1 MSHCVQTWG
10 MLQLATASGARPCPA
25 GMRHTG
31 ITVFRR
37 HKVLWGAIAVATVLA
52 AQDVV
57 FRTGVALVRVD
68 AQVNGGTG
76 GVNGL
81 AKEDFEVRDN
91 GELQHVLYCSQDDQP
106 LDLLLLF
113 DNSGSMLP
121 AMRRL
126 AASAHTA
133 LSELRRGDRV
143 AVANFNADAWLIG
156 EFSDD
161 LEAVERTVA
170 RVVDLRYGG
179 GTHILKA
186 IDSAGE
192 YFHKHGDPQRR
203 HAILILTDDDG
214 QYSASETSVVKH
226 MWADDILVC
235 GLIIPTPMS
244 QRGVGWR
251 EGEENML
258 GVAAKTGGETVDAND
273 PGHALRE
280 MLRSIRRR
288 YSIYYA
294 MPAGKA
300 GSARKVDVAMSPQG
314 HSRYPDAQVLA
325 RKGYVIPKGTQ

>member
-1 MSHCVQTWG
+1 MS
-10 MLQLATASGARPCPA
+10 
-25 GMRHTG
+25 HTG
-31 ITVFRR
+31 ITVLR
-37 HKVLWGAIAVATVLA
+37 HKLLCISIGLALALA
-52 AQDVV
+52 AQDVLV
-57 FRTGVALVRVD
+57 RTGVSLVRVD
-68 AQVNGGTG
+68 AQVNGTAG

-81 AKEDFEVRDN
+81 SKEDFEVRDN
-91 GELQHVLYCSQDDQP
+91 GELQRVLYCSQEDQA

-133 LSELRRGDRV
+133 LSELRKGDRV

-156 EFSDD
+156 EFTDD
-161 LEAVERTVA
+161 LDTVEKTVA

-179 GTHILKA
+179 GTHILQA

-192 YFHKHGDPQRR
+192 YFHKHADPQRR

-214 QYSASETSVVKH
+214 QSSATEKTVVKH
-226 MWADDILVC
+226 MWEDDILVC

-244 QRGVGWR
+244 QRGMAWR

-258 GVAAKTGGETVDAND
+258 GVATKTGGETVNADD
-273 PGHALRE
+273 PGHTFRE

-294 MPAGKA
+294 TPAGKP
-300 GSARKVDVAMSPQG
+300 GSSRKVDVALSPQG
-314 HSRYPDAQVLA
+314 RSRYPDAQVLA
-325 RKGYVIPKGTQ
+325 RKGYILLKGTQ

>member
-1 MSHCVQTWG
+1 MARQPVVG
-10 MLQLATASGARPCPA
+10 LAILT
-25 GMRHTG
+25 
-31 ITVFRR
+31 
-37 HKVLWGAIAVATVLA
+37 VATLA
-52 AQDVV
+52 AQDVLV
-57 FRTGVALVRVD
+57 RTGVSLVRVD
-68 AQVNGGTG
+68 AQVNGVAG

-81 AKEDFEVRDN
+81 GKEDFEIRDN
-91 GELQHVLYCSQDDQP
+91 GAVQRVIYASQEDQA

-133 LSELRRGDRV
+133 LSELRKGDRV
-143 AVANFNADAWLIG
+143 AVANFNADSWLIG

-161 LEAVERTVA
+161 LDAVEKTVA
-170 RVVDLRYGG
+170 RVVDLRFGG
-179 GTHILKA
+179 GTHILAA

-192 YFHKHGDPQRR
+192 YFHKHADPQRR

-214 QYSASETSVVKH
+214 QYSANEKSVVKH

-244 QRGVGWR
+244 QRGMAWR
-251 EGEENML
+251 EGSEDIL
-258 GVAAKTGGETVDAND
+258 GVAAQTGGEAVDADD
-273 PGHALRE
+273 PGHTFRD

-294 MPAGKA
+294 MPTGKP
-300 GSARKVDVAMSPQG
+300 GSSRRVDVALSPQG
-314 HSRYPDAQVLA
+314 RSRYPDAQVLA
-325 RKGYVIPKGTQ
+325 RKGYVMPKGASNVQ

>member
-1 MSHCVQTWG
+1 
-10 MLQLATASGARPCPA
+10 
-25 GMRHTG
+25 MRHTG
-31 ITVFRR
+31 ITLFRR
-37 HKVLWGAIAVATVLA
+37 HKLLWVSICLVPALG
-52 AQDVV
+52 AQDVLV
-57 FRTGVALVRVD
+57 RTGVALVRVD
-68 AQVNGGTG
+68 AQVNGGSG

-81 AKEDFEVRDN
+81 NKEDFEVRDN
-91 GELQHVLYCSQDDQP
+91 NELQRVLYASQEEQP

-133 LSELRRGDRV
+133 LQELRKGDRV
-143 AVANFNADAWLIG
+143 AVSNFNADDWLIG
-156 EFSDD
+156 DFTDD
-161 LEAVERTVA
+161 LDAVEKTVS

-179 GTHILKA
+179 GTHILAA

-192 YFHKHGDPQRR
+192 YFHKHADPQRR

-214 QYSASETSVVKH
+214 QYSANEKTVVKH

-244 QRGVGWR
+244 QRGFAWR

-258 GVAAKTGGETVDAND
+258 GVAAKTGGETVDADD
-273 PGHALRE
+273 PGHAFRE

-294 MPAGKA
+294 MPTGKP
-300 GSARKVDVAMSPQG
+300 GSARKVDVALSPQG
-314 HSRYPDAQVLA
+314 RSRYPDAQVLA
-325 RKGYVIPKGTQ
+325 RKGYVMPKSAAQ

>member
-1 MSHCVQTWG
+1 
-10 MLQLATASGARPCPA
+10 
-25 GMRHTG
+25 MRHTG
-31 ITVFRR
+31 ITLFQR
-37 HKVLWGAIAVATVLA
+37 HRLLLVSICLATALG
-52 AQDVV
+52 AQDVLV
-57 FRTGVALVRVD
+57 RTGVALVRVD
-68 AQVNGGTG
+68 AQVNGGSG

-81 AKEDFEVRDN
+81 SKEDFEARDN
-91 GELQHVLYCSQDDQP
+91 GELQRVLYASQDEQP

-113 DNSGSMLP
+113 DSSGSMLP

-133 LSELRRGDRV
+133 LQELRKGDRV
-143 AVANFNADAWLIG
+143 AVANFNADAWIIG
-156 EFSDD
+156 DFSDD
-161 LEAVERTVA
+161 LDAVEKTVS

-179 GTHILKA
+179 GTHILAA

-192 YFHKHGDPQRR
+192 YFHKHADAQRR

-214 QYSASETSVVKH
+214 QYSAKEKTVVNH

-244 QRGVGWR
+244 QRGNIWR

-258 GVAAKTGGETVDAND
+258 GVAAKTGGETVDADD
-273 PGHALRE
+273 PGHAFRE

-294 MPAGKA
+294 MPTGKA
-300 GSARKVDVAMSPQG
+300 GSSRRVDVALSPQG
-314 HSRYPDAQVLA
+314 RSRYPDAQLLA
-325 RKGYVIPKGTQ
+325 RKGYVMPK

>member
-1 MSHCVQTWG
+1 
-10 MLQLATASGARPCPA
+10 
-25 GMRHTG
+25 MRHTG
-31 ITVFRR
+31 ITLFRR
-37 HKVLWGAIAVATVLA
+37 HKLLWVSICLVPALG
-52 AQDVV
+52 AQDVLV
-57 FRTGVALVRVD
+57 RTGVALVRVD
-68 AQVNGGTG
+68 AQVNGGSG

-81 AKEDFEVRDN
+81 NKEDFEVRDN
-91 GELQHVLYCSQDDQP
+91 NELQRVLYASQEEQP

-133 LSELRRGDRV
+133 LQELRKGDRV
-143 AVANFNADAWLIG
+143 AVSNFNADAWLIG
-156 EFSDD
+156 DFTDD
-161 LEAVERTVA
+161 LDAVEKTVS

-179 GTHILKA
+179 GTHILAA

-192 YFHKHGDPQRR
+192 YFHKHADPQRR

-214 QYSASETSVVKH
+214 QYSANEKSVIKH

-244 QRGVGWR
+244 QRGFAWR

-258 GVAAKTGGETVDAND
+258 GVAAKTGGETVDADD
-273 PGHALRE
+273 PGHAFRE

-294 MPAGKA
+294 MPTGKP
-300 GSARKVDVAMSPQG
+300 GSARKVDVALSPQG
-314 HSRYPDAQVLA
+314 RSRYPDAQVLA
-325 RKGYVIPKGTQ
+325 RKGYVMPKSAAQ

>member
-1 MSHCVQTWG
+1 
-10 MLQLATASGARPCPA
+10 MLRP
-25 GMRHTG
+25 
-31 ITVFRR
+31 
-37 HKVLWGAIAVATVLA
+37 HKPVLA
-52 AQDVV
+52 IPALALVLSALFAQDAV

-68 AQVNGGTG
+68 TQVNGAAG

-81 AKEDFEVRDN
+81 GKGDFEVRDN
-91 GELQHVLYCSQDDQP
+91 GELQRVIYCSQEDQA

-133 LSELRRGDRV
+133 LSELRPGDRV
-143 AVANFNADAWLIG
+143 AVANFNADSWLIG
-156 EFSDD
+156 EFTDD
-161 LEAVERTVA
+161 LAAVERTVA

-179 GTHILKA
+179 GTHILAA

-192 YFHKHGDPQRR
+192 YFHKHADPQRR

-214 QYSASETSVVKH
+214 QYSANEKSVVKH

-244 QRGVGWR
+244 QRGTASR

-258 GVAAKTGGETVDAND
+258 AVAAQTGGETVDADD
-273 PGHALRE
+273 PGHAFRE
-280 MLRSIRRR
+280 MLRRIRRR

-294 MPAGKA
+294 MPAGKP
-300 GSARKVDVAMSPQG
+300 GSSRKVELAMSPQG
-314 HSRYPDAQVLA
+314 RSRYPDAQVLA
-325 RKGYVIPKGTQ
+325 RKGYVIPKATP

>member
-1 MSHCVQTWG
+1 MCAAAAA
-10 MLQLATASGARPCPA
+10 LC
-25 GMRHTG
+25 
-31 ITVFRR
+31 
-37 HKVLWGAIAVATVLA
+37 

-68 AQVNGGTG
+68 AQVNGGG
-76 GVNGL
+76 GGINGL
-81 AKEDFEVRDN
+81 NKEDFEVRDN
-91 GELQHVLYCSQDDQP
+91 NERQRVLYCSQDEQP

-113 DNSGSMLP
+113 DTSGSMLP

-133 LSELRRGDRV
+133 LSELRPGDRV

-156 EFSDD
+156 EFNDD
-161 LEAVERTVA
+161 PDAVERTVA

-179 GTHILKA
+179 GTHILAA

-192 YFHKHGDPQRR
+192 YFHKHADPQRR

-214 QYSASETSVVKH
+214 QSSASEKAVVKH

-244 QRGVGWR
+244 QRGVAWR
-251 EGEENML
+251 EGEEDML
-258 GVAAKTGGETVDAND
+258 GVAAKTGGETVDADD
-273 PGHALRE
+273 PGHAFRE
-280 MLRSIRRR
+280 MLRRIRRR

-300 GSARKVDVAMSPQG
+300 GSSRKVEVSLSAQG
-314 HSRYPDAQVLA
+314 RNRYPDAQVLA
-325 RKGYVIPKGTQ
+325 RKGYTLPEKQ